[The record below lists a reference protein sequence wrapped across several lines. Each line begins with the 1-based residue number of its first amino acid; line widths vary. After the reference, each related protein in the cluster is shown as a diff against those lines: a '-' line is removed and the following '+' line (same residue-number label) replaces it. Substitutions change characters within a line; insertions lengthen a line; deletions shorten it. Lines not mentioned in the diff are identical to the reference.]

1 MKDPAIDTVIAQAE
15 QAGVEMK
22 PTDNAPKKSAED
34 KKFEQEDSARK
45 FKAIG
50 PPRAP
55 EVPLEWLAFLR
66 EKGPR
71 DAGNPAWPADRY
83 EVWVFATR
91 FILREQELAC
101 IYMKEVDL
109 NPRLLQ
115 VTLNLPVTKNDP
127 SGRGA
132 RRTLGCICKSSPEEK
147 STCPY
152 CTALHLVQ
160 RQGHRLMTT
169 SSSAEVMDAP
179 LIGQQEDP
187 MLVVEKAAM
196 IEAFKHDARR
206 LSHSLPEASALAT
219 NEDAVEHTIPANDV
233 YGLASGWL
241 REPRATLLIRTE
253 VHKAQLLRASN
264 NARIMIR
271 LAPHGLHV
279 ESPDDVEIEAFE
291 PAQDVSGH
299 DTVPMALRG
308 ESFHVSTPVEPDL
321 RAAASAEPSAPS
333 VAQMAVEPQEA
344 AAI

>member
-1 MKDPAIDTVIAQAE
+1 MGSGAGRALQDGL
-15 QAGVEMK
+15 AGVSPWM
-22 PTDNAPKKSAED
+22 TLVHIDNQTNQPVIVHLARNAE
-34 KKFEQEDSARK
+34 
-45 FKAIG
+45 
-50 PPRAP
+50 
-55 EVPLEWLAFLR
+55 
-66 EKGPR
+66 
-71 DAGNPAWPADRY
+71 
-83 EVWVFATR
+83 T
-91 FILREQELAC
+91 
-101 IYMKEVDL
+101 
-109 NPRLLQ
+109 
-115 VTLNLPVTKNDP
+115 P
-127 SGRGA
+127 S
-132 RRTLGCICKSSPEEK
+132 P
-147 STCPY
+147 
-152 CTALHLVQ
+152 
-160 RQGHRLMTT
+160 
-169 SSSAEVMDAP
+169 
-179 LIGQQEDP
+179 
-187 MLVVEKAAM
+187 
-196 IEAFKHDARR
+196 
-206 LSHSLPEASALAT
+206 
-219 NEDAVEHTIPANDV
+219 EDAVEHTIPANDV